1 MLSRTLSP
9 PRHSTTLLKLC
20 CATNPV
26 LRALQPVEDQ
36 FCRETVGLVHLI
48 SSGPTKSISCTK
60 TDCAILSNTCQ
71 GGFAPGNPHT
81 MGETRE
87 RLRCI
92 SADDTPDYDS
102 AAASGKSQGWKDARS
117 WRLQKERKK
126 TKQKKSECGVRMGPV
141 FNPSATSRWR
151 ALARKMA
158 APTGAP
164 PRGGA
169 G

>member
-1 MLSRTLSP
+1 MPPQYFQIGERTQVLYNQEYNHCTARNAIKDTVP
-9 PRHSTTLLKLC
+9 AATEDSTTLLKLC
-20 CATNPV
+20 CATSPL

-71 GGFAPGNPHT
+71 SSFAPGNPHT

-87 RLRCI
+87 RLRCV

-102 AAASGKSQGWKDARS
+102 AAASGKSQG
-117 WRLQKERKK
+117 
-126 TKQKKSECGVRMGPV
+126 
-141 FNPSATSRWR
+141 
-151 ALARKMA
+151 
-158 APTGAP
+158 
-164 PRGGA
+164 
-169 G
+169 